1 MKPET
6 ARVFNVPVT
15 DEVVIVNRSAEVE
28 HSKRS
33 ARQHTSN
40 SFTPPITR
48 PFFRSSVNPDASG
61 LQAVGRQVTGIF
73 ELGMEGAIMV
83 VERERQDQHTLHC
96 RMFNNRLRDV

>member
-28 HSKRS
+28 HNKRS
-33 ARQHTSN
+33 ARQHTPATSN

-48 PFFRSSVNPDASG
+48 LFFRSSVIADASG
-61 LQAVGRQVTGIF
+61 LQADGVK
-73 ELGMEGAIMV
+73 
-83 VERERQDQHTLHC
+83 
-96 RMFNNRLRDV
+96 